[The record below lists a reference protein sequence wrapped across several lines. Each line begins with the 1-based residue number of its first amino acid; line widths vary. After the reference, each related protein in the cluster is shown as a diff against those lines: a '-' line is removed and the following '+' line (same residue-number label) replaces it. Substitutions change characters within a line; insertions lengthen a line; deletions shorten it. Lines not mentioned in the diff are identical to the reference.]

1 MNILVLADHESRILY
16 DFYNPER
23 LKDIDL
29 IISCGDLDPEY
40 LSFFVTLCPVPLL
53 YVRGNHDGKYQ
64 QRPPEGCTCIEN
76 DIYVYKGVRILG
88 VGGSMQYIP
97 GAPSRYTERQ
107 MRWRIRK
114 MTWKLWRNRGFD
126 ILVTHAPAYHVND
139 MEDLPH
145 RGFAAFCTLMEK
157 YKPKYFLHGHVH
169 ANYGGPFKRR
179 DTYCETTVVNAYD
192 FCVIEYPDEGK

>member
-88 VGGSMQYIP
+88 LGGSMQYIP
-97 GAPSRYTERQ
+97 GAPNQYTERQ
-107 MRWRIRK
+107 MRWRLLRAE
-114 MTWKLWRNRGFD
+114 LAVRLAGGVD
-126 ILVTHAPAYHVND
+126 IVLTHAPPRGFGDA
-139 MEDLPH
+139 EDYAH
-145 RGFAAFCTLMEK
+145 RGFEAFFPFLDRF
-157 YKPKYFLHGHVH
+157 KPAYLIHGHVH
-169 ANYGGPFKRR
+169 MNYGLNIPRKVQRG
-179 DTYCETTVVNAYD
+179 CTTIINAWERYALE
-192 FCVIEYPDEGK
+192 V

>member
-76 DIYVYKGVRILG
+76 EIYVYKGVRILG
-88 VGGSMQYIP
+88 LGGSMQYIP
-97 GAPSRYTERQ
+97 GAPNQYTERQ

-114 MTWKLWRNRGFD
+114 MTWKLWRNRG
-126 ILVTHAPAYHVND
+126 LTS
-139 MEDLPH
+139 
-145 RGFAAFCTLMEK
+145 
-157 YKPKYFLHGHVH
+157 
-169 ANYGGPFKRR
+169 
-179 DTYCETTVVNAYD
+179 
-192 FCVIEYPDEGK
+192 